1 MNTLFANSCLCVFFA
16 LACIIISCTAKQNK
30 LAKVW
35 LYNEDPTDEQI
46 VENDTYGLSAG
57 SALTA
62 ANFIDLQPDSTYS
75 SYLSSYENGKWYFK
89 DNNLILVNRKKQI
102 FELLVNKVSDKEMI
116 CTDKMKGIVYR
127 FNGEPNR
134 FEKPTENPF
143 SPQYNQWRVKAK
155 HKESEAELRA
165 RLKNHFSFWEKYF
178 AWGLKNKIQYLDVRS
193 TPSILKMYGNGFELE
208 YYDNLFP
215 EWKNSFY
222 DTADCRMAYENLY
235 YKMYEKN
242 IQWPDTKNRFERFV
256 SAFNQLQGWMDE
268 KMSPYVKQAAPVK

>member
-1 MNTLFANSCLCVFFA
+1 MKTLAYIAIVCFL
-16 LACIIISCTAKQNK
+16 ISCSTKQNR
-30 LAKVW
+30 LVRVW
-35 LYNEDPTDEQI
+35 LYNEEPTEEQI
-46 VENDTYGLSAG
+46 AENDTYGRSAG

-75 SYLSSYENGKWYFK
+75 SYLSSFEHGKWYFK
-89 DNNLILVNRKKQI
+89 HNNLILVNQKKQL
-102 FELLVNKVSDKEMI
+102 FELVVNKVSEKEMI

-127 FNGEPNR
+127 FNGEPNH
-134 FEKPTENPF
+134 FETPAENPF
-143 SPQYNQWRVKAK
+143 SPQNNQWRVKAK
-155 HKESEAELRA
+155 HKESEAALRA
-165 RLKNHFSFWEKYF
+165 RLKNHFSFWENYF

-193 TPSILKMYGNGFELE
+193 TPSLLKMYGNGFELE

-256 SAFNQLQGWMDE
+256 SAFDQLQNWMDE
-268 KMSPYVKQAAPVK
+268 KMSPYVGKK